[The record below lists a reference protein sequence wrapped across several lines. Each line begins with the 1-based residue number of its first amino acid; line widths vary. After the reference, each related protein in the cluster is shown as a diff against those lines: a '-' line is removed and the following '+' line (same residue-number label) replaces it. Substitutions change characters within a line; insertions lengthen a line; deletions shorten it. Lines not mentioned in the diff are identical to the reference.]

1 MDKVIKN
8 IGMTNITLGKE
19 GGSKVVYQGPKPET
33 LRAMFTNEEDED
45 IPFPEDEPPS
55 PEARL
60 RGIVTGYW
68 RDHEGLNA
76 LFLISQHGE
85 FVRIRTP
92 FLYPDGG
99 VIDIFAKENLRDIEN
114 PWTLTDLG
122 ETIGQYTWTSF
133 VPKIC
138 EMHGINLHN
147 GQLMIRCNQDN
158 LARCVMSLG
167 QTMALVAVQSMMLN
181 YRW

>member
-1 MDKVIKN
+1 
-8 IGMTNITLGKE
+8 MTD
-19 GGSKVVYQGPKPET
+19 PKPET
-33 LRAMFTNEEDED
+33 LRAMFANDEDED
-45 IPFPEDEPPS
+45 PEDVVLTVGGTPGYS

-76 LFLISQHGE
+76 LFLISQRGE

-122 ETIGQYTWTSF
+122 ETIGRYAHPMN
-133 VPKIC
+133 VPDIC
-138 EMHGINLHN
+138 LMHGVEVYN
-147 GQLMIRCNQDN
+147 GQLMIRGNQDT
-158 LARCVMSLG
+158 LSRCVITLG
-167 QTMALVAVQSMMLN
+167 QAMMRVAAMGSVPA
-181 YRW
+181 

>member
-1 MDKVIKN
+1 
-8 IGMTNITLGKE
+8 MTD
-19 GGSKVVYQGPKPET
+19 PKPET
-33 LRAMFTNEEDED
+33 LRAMFANDEDED
-45 IPFPEDEPPS
+45 PEDVVLTVGGTPGYS

-76 LFLISQHGE
+76 LFLISQRGE

-122 ETIGQYTWTSF
+122 ETIGKYTWTSF

-167 QTMALVAVQSMMLN
+167 QAMALVAVQSMMLN